1 MEDSQRQKKGSGFWG
16 LLALIIFIGAG
27 AAIFYF
33 SKEENHPLNISNSQ
47 FNVTSLPK
55 ESASSASST
64 PSSSVSQTNQ
74 SGLAMIK
81 GVLPGLFSGDK
92 AKPSAAQTL
101 AEQFTALCRANEGK
115 VQALAMAYT
124 RKYPVIQQYGR
135 DWMSY
140 PDLKKLNDD
149 YMRNH
154 DPIAFLKGLSASPNF
169 GILVKKYAKHP
180 EIRQFAQDAIHQAPP
195 EFMSVGMS
203 VLSQNNTVKGV
214 ASNVSQALG
223 FPPGLFSSLGGQS
236 PQADQKAIMNS
247 VNTQMQQLQNVLPQ
261 AQGNGQ

>member
-1 MEDSQRQKKGSGFWG
+1 MGNSQEQKKSSGFWG
-16 LLALIIFIGAG
+16 LLALIVFIGAG

-33 SKEENHPLNISNSQ
+33 SRKENSPLSVSSSE
-47 FNVTSLPK
+47 FNVTSLPQEENSK
-55 ESASSASST
+55 ASST
-64 PSSSVSQTNQ
+64 PSSSASQTNQ
-74 SGLAMIK
+74 SGLGMIK
-81 GVLPGLFSGDK
+81 GVIPGLFSGSK

-101 AEQFTALCRANEGK
+101 ADQFTALCRANEGK

-124 RKYPVIQQYGR
+124 RKYPAIQQYGR

-140 PDLKKLNDD
+140 PDLKQLNDN
-149 YMRNH
+149 YMKNH
-154 DPIAFLKGLSASPNF
+154 DPIAFLKGLSASQNF
-169 GILVKKYAKHP
+169 GKLVKKYAKHP

-203 VLSQNNTVKGV
+203 VISQDGTVKGV

-223 FPPGLFSSLGGQS
+223 LPPSLFNSLGGQS

-247 VNTQMQQLQNVLPQ
+247 VNSQMQQLQNVLPQ